1 MKHTNNIL
9 KILSEEL
16 EPYMVGKNQIC
27 IDGVWT
33 AAQRIDEYIKDN
45 PPNCLGVA
53 LRFWDKNRKYKLYY
67 NSDHVINSDVYINGG
82 DWLPVE
88 DFGYSYFLSS
98 FKGLLTDEEEL
109 LLKKYFTNDVLIE
122 ELKKSEIL

>member
-1 MKHTNNIL
+1 MEHTNNIL

-16 EPYMVGKNQIC
+16 EPYMVGKNQVC
-27 IDGVWT
+27 IDGVLT

-67 NSDHVINSDVYINGG
+67 NSDHVINSPVYINGG
-82 DWLPVE
+82 HWVPVE
-88 DFGYSYFLSS
+88 DFGYNYFSSS
-98 FKGLLTDEEEL
+98 FKGLLTDEEEM
-109 LLKKYFTNDVLIE
+109 LLKRYFKNDLLIE
-122 ELKKSEIL
+122 QLKKSEIL